1 MMSCGAEGKS
11 LRTPP
16 RAQKLKKHF
25 WNWLWPGH
33 ICRAAATLSCL
44 HSGLWFFS
52 FFSPG
57 WKKKWTSCGWLKVRE
72 RHDVQSQWYILRD
85 WGKVKTFFSFSF
97 PFSVVDD
104 GELMSVYSSS
114 GFMRATIEKNTWQL
128 LPRVRYVC
136 VLTQKTPPPL
146 QKKREFEMS
155 ARTTT
160 TQKKWRVFSCRQTK
174 QKKGGDKILLLLS
187 SIQTKKTKQN
197 KKIRMWRKVCA
208 DGTISP
214 RYARPECSLTETLW
228 KNSRQVWKFGKSK
241 YIHRSVI

>member
-44 HSGLWFFS
+44 HSGLWFFY

-136 VLTQKTPPPL
+136 VLTQKTPPPSKKKENLKWAREL
-146 QKKREFEMS
+146 QQPKKSDEFS
-155 ARTTT
+155 PVDR
-160 TQKKWRVFSCRQTK
+160 QNKKKVATKSYYYYHQFK
-174 QKKGGDKILLLLS
+174 QKKQNK
-187 SIQTKKTKQN
+187 TKKLECEGKFA
-197 KKIRMWRKVCA
+197 RMA
-208 DGTISP
+208 
-214 RYARPECSLTETLW
+214 RYRLAMH
-228 KNSRQVWKFGKSK
+228 V
-241 YIHRSVI
+241 RSVV

>member
-25 WNWLWPGH
+25 WNWLRWRGY

-44 HSGLWFFS
+44 HSGLFFFFIYFFYFF

-57 WKKKWTSCGWLKVRE
+57 WKKNEHRADDWKSESDMTCKVN
-72 RHDVQSQWYILRD
+72 DILRD
-85 WGKVKTFFSFSF
+85 WGKVKTFFSFYF

-136 VLTQKTPPPL
+136 VLTQK
-146 QKKREFEMS
+146 KKREFEMS

-160 TQKKWRVFSCRQTK
+160 TQKKWRVFSCRQTT
-174 QKKGGDKILLLLS
+174 QKKVA
-187 SIQTKKTKQN
+187 TKSYYYHKFKQNKTKQN
-197 KKIRMWRKVCA
+197 KIRMWRKVCA
-208 DGTISP
+208 DGAISP
-214 RYARPECSLTETLW
+214 RSMH
-228 KNSRQVWKFGKSK
+228 V
-241 YIHRSVI
+241 RSVV

>member
-25 WNWLWPGH
+25 WNWLRWRGY

-44 HSGLWFFS
+44 HSGLFFFFIYFFYFF

-57 WKKKWTSCGWLKVRE
+57 WKKNEHRADDWKSESDMTCKVN
-72 RHDVQSQWYILRD
+72 DILRD
-85 WGKVKTFFSFSF
+85 WGKVKTFFSFYF

-136 VLTQKTPPPL
+136 VLTQKTPPPKKENLKWAREL
-146 QKKREFEMS
+146 QQPKKSDEFS
-155 ARTTT
+155 PVDR
-160 TQKKWRVFSCRQTK
+160 QHKKKWRQNLIIIINSN
-174 QKKGGDKILLLLS
+174 
-187 SIQTKKTKQN
+187 KTKQN
-197 KKIRMWRKVCA
+197 KTKLECEGKFARMA
-208 DGTISP
+208 
-214 RYARPECSLTETLW
+214 RYRLALCTSG
-228 KNSRQVWKFGKSK
+228 V
-241 YIHRSVI
+241 